1 MTTLSQETVQSTRHV
16 VHVELM
22 DGKELEA
29 SVGEARPSRV
39 LDDVLQQ
46 LAASTFVRIGENTIV
61 RTADVRCVRIR
72 DHEDDG
78 SGPGLVDSLK
88 QRIGGSD
95 MSYDPQR
102 GATAVQ
108 QQSDGGQAQPGIADQ
123 FFAYGRGRPWAETKP
138 FFLTSEFL
146 AFMLAGA
153 GVLIAAW
160 VADNFEAPRA
170 WLIAA
175 IVTSAYIVSRGLAKA
190 GTRDPNPR
198 HDGESWRR

>member
-1 MTTLSQETVQSTRHV
+1 VTTTVSKGAAQAAQLV
-16 VHVELM
+16 LHVELEN
-22 DGKELEA
+22 GRELHA
-29 SVGEARPSRV
+29 SAGAADSARA

-46 LAASTFVRIGENTIV
+46 LESAAFVRLGEDTIV
-61 RTADVRCVRIR
+61 RSADVRCVRLR
-72 DHEDDG
+72 EVDGAEDK
-78 SGPGLVDSLK
+78 GLVDSLK
-88 QRIGGSD
+88 QRLGGGD
-95 MSYDPQR
+95 MSYDQQQR
-102 GATAVQ
+102 GGAAVRER
-108 QQSDGGQAQPGIADQ
+108 SDGQGQPGMADQ

-146 AFMLAGA
+146 AFVLGAA

-160 VADNFEAPRA
+160 VADNLEAPRA

-198 HDGESWRR
+198 HDGDRWGS